1 MAGEMDDKNVLYRT
15 AFKNRESIKWS
26 VIQKLNHGKGVTE
39 DVKTKVN
46 ALLGEPKNSKME
58 LKVGKVGKKGAW
70 QLMLRVKNGSSRLY
84 DAILDKEYADVTE
97 GEKGDYKNDQLRRQ
111 KLASDELDGIFK
123 KTNDAIAL
131 YEEVKLQFDRMKAK
145 YEQVAAGLRAGT
157 LVGPAR
163 SKALSD
169 IKVIQNILN
178 RTPDQVEKIFNDH
191 SNEALEFRGGGS
203 GRLCSKNGLDDEHGE
218 DIKKRFMAHTKLYS
232 EFESKCR
239 MFPHKAKELQ
249 ASISQDV
256 MIAEGRQKAGDATVQ
271 ALEKTLDEM
280 VKIVE
285 SAKTHM
291 KPTELELFL
300 KGKLAEQTT
309 VGLDAKVKTARN
321 RIDGVTKIRDRMDKL
336 RLARIEKIPPAAAD
350 DPAVKELLNKM
361 EYVQKNFFG
370 LAREYNELGERA
382 IAFCENQQK
391 ELEASNKQKK

>member
-1 MAGEMDDKNVLYRT
+1 MASEMDDKNVVYRT

-26 VIQKLNHGKGVTE
+26 VIQKLNHGKAITE

-46 ALLGEPKNSKME
+46 ALLAEPKNSKME

-70 QLMLRVKNGSSRLY
+70 QLMLRVKNGSTRLY
-84 DAILDKEYADVTE
+84 DAILDKDYQDVSE

-111 KLASDELDGIFK
+111 KLAEADLDGYFK
-123 KTNDAIAL
+123 LTNNAIGL

-145 YEQVAAGLRAGT
+145 YEQVATGLRNGV
-157 LVGPAR
+157 LVGPAL

-169 IKVIQNILN
+169 IKVIQNVLN
-178 RTPDQVEKIFNDH
+178 RTPEQVSKIFENH
-191 SNEALEFRGGGS
+191 SKEITDFRGGGS
-203 GRLCSKNGLDDEHGE
+203 GRLCSNHGLDDEHGE

-232 EFESKCR
+232 EFESKCK

-249 ASISQDV
+249 ASIEQDV
-256 MIAEGRQKAGDATVQ
+256 QIVEGRQGAGDATVQ

-309 VGLDAKVKTARN
+309 VGLDAKIKTARN
-321 RIDGVTKIRDRMDKL
+321 RIDGVSKIRDRMDKL
-336 RLARIEKIPPAAAD
+336 RQARIEKIPQVVAEE
-350 DPAVKELLNKM
+350 PAVKELLNKM
-361 EYVQKNFFG
+361 EYVQKNFAG

-391 ELEASNKQKK
+391 QIEASNKKK